1 MPKIAIGGLI
11 HETHTFLEKLTT
23 IEDFENRGVDWGQG
37 AIDAN
42 REVHGYIQG
51 FVEVL
56 EAAGVEMVGTVSAAA
71 GVHGYV
77 TDEAF
82 ELYSG
87 AMVDAIREAMP
98 VDGVLLS
105 LHGAMVTVRYP
116 RAEAE
121 VVRRIR
127 AVVGDD
133 VPIMVTLDLHANEDQ
148 ALTDVADA
156 VFACKEYPHTDT
168 RETGEAAAHCMLR
181 TLAGTFRPAMA
192 IQKPGI
198 ISPSIFQWTGAS
210 PMRDFR
216 VRADAWEAQH
226 PEIAYISIA
235 PGFGYAD
242 VPDVGATVI
251 VVTDEDKAL
260 AEEVARDIS
269 NFMWERREELA
280 DKPILKTEDAAE
292 KAMALVAEG
301 KTPVVMADGADRT
314 GDNTLLLR
322 ALLDMGASNLA
333 LSSMHDPQAARDCI
347 DAGVGAHVKVRCGGW
362 GQASGE
368 PLQLEGEVTH
378 VADGQYVLTGPMG
391 RGGTVHCGPTA
402 TLDIGD
408 GNRIILTSLNH
419 QVRDAEGFRAFG
431 VDPLEMDIL
440 IVRSRIH
447 FRAYYEDVA
456 GAIVEVDAPG
466 MGPADLSVLTY
477 HNIPADTYPVG
488 RHWR

>member
-23 IEDFENRGVDWGQG
+23 VQDFENRGVNWGQD
-37 AIDAN
+37 AVEAN

-56 EAAGVEMVGTVSAAA
+56 EEAGAEPVGTVAAAA

-82 ELYSG
+82 ELYTG
-87 AMVDAIREAMP
+87 ALVDGVRDAMP

-105 LHGAMVTVRYP
+105 LHGAMVAASYP
-116 RAEAE
+116 KAEAE
-121 VVRRIR
+121 VVRRVR
-127 AVVGDD
+127 SVVGDD
-133 VPIMVTLDLHANEDQ
+133 VPVMVTLDLHANEDHE
-148 ALTDVADA
+148 LTDAADA
-156 VFACKEYPHTDT
+156 VFICKKYPHTDT
-168 RETGEAAAHCMLR
+168 RETGAAAATCMLK
-181 TLAGTFRPAMA
+181 TLSGDFEPTMA
-192 IQKPGI
+192 IHKPGI
-198 ISPSIFQWTGAS
+198 ISPSIFQWSEAP
-210 PMRDFR
+210 PMSDFR
-216 VRADAWEAQH
+216 ARAEEWERKH
-226 PEIAYISIA
+226 PEIFYTSIA

-251 VVTDEDKAL
+251 VVTDGDKAL
-260 AEEVARDIS
+260 AEEVARDLS

-280 DKPILKTEDAAE
+280 RKPILKTEEAAE
-292 KAMALVAEG
+292 RAMQLASED
-301 KTPVVMADGADRT
+301 KTPVVLADGADRT
-314 GDNTLLLR
+314 GDNTMLLS
-322 ALLDMGASNLA
+322 ALLQMGAKNLS

-347 DAGVGAHVKVRCGGW
+347 DAGIGARVKVRCGGW

-368 PLQLEGEVTH
+368 PLELEGEVTH
-378 VADGQYVLTGPMG
+378 VGDGEYVLTGPMG
-391 RGGTVHCGPTA
+391 KGGKVRCGPSA

-408 GNRIILTSLNH
+408 GNRIIFTSLNH

-431 VDPLEMDIL
+431 VDPLAMDIL

-466 MGPADLSVLTY
+466 MGPADLGVLTY

-488 RHWR
+488 RHWS